1 MSDEPIRTICL
12 EMSKTEAHLLLLSLR
27 ILKNTVRDDIIDSP
41 TQEKMNDFALILAM
55 IGRIGVTCFEVG
67 LLEGES
73 MFDLQMWLEL
83 RKDLENETETDGTS

>member
-1 MSDEPIRTICL
+1 MSDEPVRTICL
-12 EMSKTEAHLLLLSLR
+12 EMSKTEAKLLLTSLQ
-27 ILKNTVRDDIIDSP
+27 LMKNAVADSIMS
-41 TQEKMNDFALILAM
+41 TETTDRMHDFELLLAM

-83 RKDLENETETDGTS
+83 RKDLENETETD